1 LILLEVIHNPFI
13 QGRIKMSE
21 QRKSFR
27 IKITHDSFGECLGQT
42 RNLSAT
48 GVYVQHP
55 RLASLPKGAVV
66 YGQVQGLPT
75 GAPRVRM
82 EVVTVDA
89 EGIGLR
95 YL

>member
-1 LILLEVIHNPFI
+1 
-13 QGRIKMSE
+13 MSE

-42 RNLSAT
+42 RNLSPT
-48 GVYVQHP
+48 GVFVQHP
-55 RLASLPKGAVV
+55 ILSSLPKGAVV

-75 GAPRVRM
+75 VAPRVRM

-89 EGIGLR
+89 DGIGLR

>member
-1 LILLEVIHNPFI
+1 
-13 QGRIKMSE
+13 MSE
-21 QRKSFR
+21 QRKSYR

-42 RNLSAT
+42 RNLSPT
-48 GVYVQHP
+48 GVFVQHP
-55 RLASLPKGAVV
+55 VLASLPKGAVV
-66 YGQVQGLPT
+66 YGEVQGLPT

-89 EGIGLR
+89 DGIGLR

>member
-1 LILLEVIHNPFI
+1 
-13 QGRIKMSE
+13 MSE
-21 QRKSFR
+21 QRKSLR

-42 RNLSAT
+42 RNLSPT
-48 GVYVQHP
+48 GVFVQHP
-55 RLASLPKGAVV
+55 VLASLPKGAVV

-75 GAPRVRM
+75 GAPQVRM

-89 EGIGLR
+89 DGIGLR